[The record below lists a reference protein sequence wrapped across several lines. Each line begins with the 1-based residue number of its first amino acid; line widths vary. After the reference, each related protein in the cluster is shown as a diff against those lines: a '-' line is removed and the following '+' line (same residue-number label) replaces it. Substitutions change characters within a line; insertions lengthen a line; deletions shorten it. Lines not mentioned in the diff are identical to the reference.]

1 MTAKAP
7 TRCIALLRGVN
18 VGRAK
23 RVAMADLR
31 ALIEDLGHSDVR
43 TLLNSGN
50 AVFRA
55 SRQDPPQIA
64 AAIEGGIEDRFG
76 FSASVVVL
84 TARELDAIVA
94 ENPLPQAARDPS
106 RFLVAFVST
115 ATTLAK
121 ARPLLAQAWAPDAL
135 AIGRRAAYLWCA
147 RGFIES
153 KLAQAFARVAA
164 DAATTRNWATVLK
177 LQTAARAGENAG

>member
-1 MTAKAP
+1 MP
-7 TRCIALLRGVN
+7 TTPCIALLRGVN

-31 ALIEDLGHSDVR
+31 ALLEDLGHSDVR

-50 AVFRA
+50 AVFAA
-55 SRQDPPQIA
+55 SRPDAARIA
-64 AAIEGGIEDRFG
+64 AAIEAGIEDRFG
-76 FSASVVVL
+76 FSAPAVVL

-106 RFLVAFVST
+106 RFLVAFAATAST
-115 ATTLAK
+115 LGKAK
-121 ARPLLAQAWAPDAL
+121 PLLAQAWAPDAL
-135 AIGRRAAYLWCA
+135 AVGHRAAYLWCA
-147 RGFIES
+147 QGLIES
-153 KLAQAFARVAA
+153 RLAQAFARVTA

-177 LQTAARAGENAG
+177 LQSAARPGRGPG